1 MNNVKKEKRMIE
13 AERHHFFAIE
23 IIYKMATPYI
33 KECHFFQRLVKGYE
47 EVYLLKDN
55 F

>member
-1 MNNVKKEKRMIE
+1 
-13 AERHHFFAIE
+13 
-23 IIYKMATPYI
+23 MATPYI
-33 KECHFFQRLVKGYE
+33 RECPFFARLVKGYE